1 MAREQPSR
9 PHRTVPRLRKRRI
22 LLGVRRFPFATLSTR
37 ELVTPH
43 SRLLALDGAGF
54 AASSGRGSLV
64 FCGGLAAGLPLSE
77 LLAFEPGRETSCCR
91 QF

>member
-43 SRLLALDGAGF
+43 SRLLALDGQASQPRPGAG
-54 AASSGRGSLV
+54 ASSLWWPRS
-64 FCGGLAAGLPLSE
+64 GLPLSE